1 MEWLK
6 KNRQGKIMKKAVY
19 FFIQI
24 LWSFIVSVVVWYLVM
39 KNASFDFYHNSDEA
53 LEGMIIFGGM
63 VLYLILTVVYLVIG
77 YKTVKEWRWWV
88 ILISIVLS
96 GLMAFLGSIGA
107 VFGSEFLNKTFKL
120 GLFILNC
127 Y

>member
-1 MEWLK
+1 
-6 KNRQGKIMKKAVY
+6 MKKAVY

-24 LWSFIVSVVVWYLVM
+24 LWSFIISTVVWYLTM
-39 KNASFDFYHNSDEA
+39 KNASFDFYHNSDNA
-53 LEGMIIFGGM
+53 LAGMIFFGGM
-63 VLYLILTVVYLVIG
+63 ILYLILTVVYLVIG
-77 YKTVKEWRWWV
+77 YKAVKEWRWWV

-96 GLMAFLGSIGA
+96 GLMAFLGIYGA
-107 VFGSEFLNKTFKL
+107 AYGSEFLNKTFKL